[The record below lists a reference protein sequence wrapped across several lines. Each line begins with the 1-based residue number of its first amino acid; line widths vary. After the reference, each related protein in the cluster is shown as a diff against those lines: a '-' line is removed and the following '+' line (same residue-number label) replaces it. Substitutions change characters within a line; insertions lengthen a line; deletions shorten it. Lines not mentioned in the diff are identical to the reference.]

1 VTSPIGAS
9 GAIPHGAS
17 GVASISQILAQTPTK
32 TTATPSNELGQD
44 AFLKLLVAQLKYQ
57 DPSNPADSA
66 EFLAQTAQFTQVEKL
81 GQMAQEQQNLV
92 KAQMM
97 LTASGMVGRAITYPG
112 PDGADVTG
120 VVSSA
125 TFTGST
131 PTLRVG
137 NTDVPLSS
145 VKEVHHTA

>member
-1 VTSPIGAS
+1 MTTPIPAWGPTPISQVGAPAPAPSTSGAS
-9 GAIPHGAS
+9 
-17 GVASISQILAQTPTK
+17 T
-32 TTATPSNELGQD
+32 ELGAD

-57 DPSNPADSA
+57 DPSNPADGTA
-66 EFLAQTAQFTQVEKL
+66 FLAQTAQFTQVEKL
-81 GQMAQEQQNLV
+81 SQLV
-92 KAQMM
+92 KDQQSLITSQHM
-97 LTASGMVGRAITYPG
+97 LSASSMIGRTITYPG

-125 TFTGST
+125 TFVGSS

-145 VKEVHHTA
+145 VKEVHSPA

>member
-1 VTSPIGAS
+1 MTAPLGAS
-9 GAIPHGAS
+9 GATPINE
-17 GVASISQILAQTPTK
+17 ILGQQPAKATTTPAK
-32 TTATPSNELGQD
+32 ELGQD

-57 DPSNPADSA
+57 DPSNPADGTQ
-66 EFLAQTAQFTQVEKL
+66 FLAQTAQFTQVEKL
-81 GQMAQEQQNLV
+81 GQLAQDQANLL
-92 KAQMM
+92 KAQQMIN
-97 LTASGMVGRAITYPG
+97 ASGMVGRTITYPG

-145 VKEVHHTA
+145 VKEVHRTA

>member
-1 VTSPIGAS
+1 VTSPLDATGATN
-9 GAIPHGAS
+9 
-17 GVASISQILAQTPTK
+17 ISQILGQTRAKSP
-32 TTATPSNELGQD
+32 ATPAKELGQE

-57 DPSNPADSA
+57 DPSNPAEST

-92 KAQMM
+92 KAQLM
-97 LTASGMVGRAITYPG
+97 LNASGMVGRTITYPG
-112 PDGADVTG
+112 PNGADVTG

-137 NTDVPLSS
+137 DTDVPLSS
-145 VKEVHHTA
+145 VKEVHRTT

>member
-1 VTSPIGAS
+1 LGAS
-9 GAIPHGAS
+9 GATP
-17 GVASISQILAQTPTK
+17 ISEILGQQPAK
-32 TTATPSNELGQD
+32 TTATPSKELGQD
-44 AFLKLLVAQLKYQ
+44 AFLKLLVAQLRYQ
-57 DPSNPADSA
+57 DPSNPADGTQ
-66 EFLAQTAQFTQVEKL
+66 FLAQTAQFTQVEKL
-81 GQMAQEQQNLV
+81 GQLAQDQANLL
-92 KAQMM
+92 KAQQMIN
-97 LTASGMVGRAITYPG
+97 ASGMVGRTITYPG

-145 VKEVHHTA
+145 VKEVHRTA

>member
-1 VTSPIGAS
+1 LGAS
-9 GAIPHGAS
+9 GTTP
-17 GVASISQILAQTPTK
+17 ISEILAQQPARTPAAPTK
-32 TTATPSNELGQD
+32 ELGQD
-44 AFLKLLVAQLKYQ
+44 AFLKLLVAQLRYQ
-57 DPSNPADSA
+57 DPSNPADGTQ
-66 EFLAQTAQFTQVEKL
+66 FLAQTAQFTQVEKL
-81 GQMAQEQQNLV
+81 GQLAQEQQNLL
-92 KAQMM
+92 KAQQMIN
-97 LTASGMVGRAITYPG
+97 ASGMVGRTITYPG

-145 VKEVHHTA
+145 VKEVHRTT

>member
-1 VTSPIGAS
+1 MTSPLDATGATN
-9 GAIPHGAS
+9 
-17 GVASISQILAQTPTK
+17 ISQILGQTRAKSP
-32 TTATPSNELGQD
+32 ATPAKELGQE

-57 DPSNPADSA
+57 DPSNTSEST

-97 LTASGMVGRAITYPG
+97 LNASGMVGRTITYPG
-112 PDGADVTG
+112 PNGADVTG

-137 NTDVPLSS
+137 DTDVPLSS
-145 VKEVHHTA
+145 VKEVHRTT

>member
-1 VTSPIGAS
+1 VTSPTGAT
-9 GAIPHGAS
+9 GATP
-17 GVASISQILAQTPTK
+17 ISQILARANADKSTAKPTQEMGK
-32 TTATPSNELGQD
+32 D
-44 AFLKLLVAQLKYQ
+44 AFLKLLVAQLRYQ
-57 DPSNPADSA
+57 DPSNPADGT

-81 GQMAQEQQNLV
+81 SQMADEQQSLV
-92 KAQMM
+92 KAQLM
-97 LTASGMVGRAITYPG
+97 LNASGMVGRTITYPG

-120 VVSSA
+120 IVSSA

-145 VKEVHHTA
+145 VKEVHRST